1 MEEKADVDMGGLFG
15 ADYGDDD
22 DDEAYCEIK

>member
-22 DDEAYCEIK
+22 DEDYCEKE